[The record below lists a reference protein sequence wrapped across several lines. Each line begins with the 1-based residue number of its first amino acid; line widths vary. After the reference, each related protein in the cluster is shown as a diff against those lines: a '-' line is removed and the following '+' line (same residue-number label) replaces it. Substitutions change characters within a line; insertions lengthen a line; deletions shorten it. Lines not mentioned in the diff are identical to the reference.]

1 MISMGI
7 NHHDIG
13 LDDEQLID
21 LYRTMLLARN
31 LDDRMWKLSR
41 QGQAAFVVSS
51 SGHEGAQVGVAFAVN
66 PDVDWVL
73 PYYRDVG
80 MCLALGLS
88 PQDILLG
95 VFSRASDPTSGGRQM
110 PNHWSFPSRHVF
122 TASSTIATQYPH
134 ATGIAWTL
142 RHQGIPGV
150 VVVSGGE
157 GSTSEG
163 DWHEAMNFASIHQLP
178 VVFVIENNHYA
189 ISVREEN
196 EVAGSITERARGYG
210 IEAASIDGNDPLT
223 VYATTR
229 DAIERA
235 REGGGPSLVE
245 AQTYRYYGH
254 TSEDRDSDYRT
265 AEEVERW
272 RKKDPILRLHQYLV
286 EARLLPDALEKEL
299 EDQVEQEVASAVQ
312 NALAAPEPDDPFSHV
327 YARPIEP
334 GEPVTETEMPVEGE
348 SVNLLTAINQTM
360 HEIMATHTDVVV
372 FGEDVAD
379 PKGGV
384 FKATKGLGERFG
396 GERSFNT
403 PLAESCII
411 GMGVGMAA
419 AGMKPIAEIQFADFI
434 HPAFDQIVSEA
445 ARIHYRS
452 DGRWSCPLV
461 IRVPFGG
468 GVHGGLYH
476 SQSIEAFYT
485 HVPGLK
491 VVVPS
496 TPADAKGLMWEAIE
510 DPDPVLFLEPK
521 KLYRLVK
528 GPYPASEHR
537 VPLGRAAIRRSGR
550 DLTIL
555 TYGAMAHWAADAC
568 EQLAEQ
574 GVDAELIDLRSLR
587 PLDWPTIE
595 ASVRKTGKVL
605 IVHEDNEFG
614 GFGAEISAQVADKSF
629 EHLDG
634 PVRRYAAAEI
644 PAFPFSDALE
654 KMVMPNTEGIVQR
667 ALDLSRY

>member
-13 LDDEQLID
+13 LDDEQLIG

-41 QGQAAFVVSS
+41 QGQAAFVVSA
-51 SGHEGAQVGVAFAVN
+51 SGHEAVQAGVAFATD
-66 PDVDWVL
+66 PELDWVL

-80 MCLALGLS
+80 MCLALGMS
-88 PQDILLG
+88 AQDILLG
-95 VFSRASDPTSGGRQM
+95 VFSRASDPSSGGRQM
-110 PNHWSFPSRHVF
+110 PNHWSLPSLRIF
-122 TASSTIATQYPH
+122 TASSAIATQYPH
-134 ATGIAWTL
+134 AAGIAYTL

-150 VVVSGGE
+150 VIVSGGE

-178 VVFVIENNHYA
+178 MVFVIENNHYA

-196 EVAGSITERARGYG
+196 EVAGSIVERARGYAM
-210 IEAASIDGNDPLT
+210 EAESIDGNDALM

-229 DAIERA
+229 TAIERA
-235 REGGGPSLVE
+235 RSGGGPSLIE

-272 RKKDPILRLHQYLV
+272 RKKDPILRLHQYLI
-286 EARLLPDALEKEL
+286 EARLLPDLLEREL
-299 EDQVEQEVASAVQ
+299 EEKVEQEVALAVES
-312 NALAAPEPDDPFSHV
+312 ALAGPEPDDPFSHV

-334 GEPVTETEMPVEGE
+334 DEASTQTELPVEGE
-348 SVNLLTAINQTM
+348 TINLLSAINKTM
-360 HEIMATHTDVVV
+360 HEIMASLSEVIV

-396 GERSFNT
+396 GDRSFNA
-403 PLAESCII
+403 PLAESCIV
-411 GMGVGMAA
+411 GVGIGMAA
-419 AGMKPIAEIQFADFI
+419 AGLRPIAEIQFADFI
-434 HPAFDQIVSEA
+434 HPGFDQIVSEA

-476 SQSIEAFYT
+476 SQSIEAFYA

-496 TPADAKGLMWEAIE
+496 TPADAKGLLWEAIE
-510 DPDPVLFLEPK
+510 DPDPVLYLEPK
-521 KLYRLVK
+521 KLYRLVS
-528 GPYPASEHR
+528 GPYPDAHHR
-537 VPLGRAAIRRSGR
+537 VPFGKAAIRRLGS
-550 DLTIL
+550 DITIL
-555 TYGAMAHWAADAC
+555 VYGAMAYFGQEAA
-568 EQLAEQ
+568 EQLAAE

-614 GFGAEISAQVADKSF
+614 GFGAEVAAQVADKTF
-629 EHLDG
+629 EYLDG
-634 PVRRYAAAEI
+634 PVRRYGSPEV
-644 PAFPFSDALE
+644 PAFPYSEVLE

-667 ALDLSRY
+667 AIDLSRY

>member
-21 LYRTMLLARN
+21 LYRLMLLARN

-41 QGQAAFVVSS
+41 QGQAAFVVSA
-51 SGHEGAQVGVAFAVN
+51 SGHEAAQVGVAMAVDQ
-66 PDVDWVL
+66 DVDWVL

-88 PQDILLG
+88 AKDILLG

-110 PNHWSFPSRHVF
+110 PNHWSFPARNVF
-122 TASSTIATQYPH
+122 TASSAIATQYPH
-134 ATGIAWTL
+134 ACGIAYTL
-142 RHQGIPGV
+142 RQQGIPGV

-163 DWHEAMNFASIHQLP
+163 DWHEAMNFAAIHHLP
-178 VVFVIENNHYA
+178 VVFVIQNNHYA

-196 EVAGSITERARGYG
+196 EVAGSITERARGHG
-210 IEAASIDGNDPLT
+210 IEAESIDGNDALM

-229 DAIERA
+229 DAVDRA
-235 REGGGPSLVE
+235 RGGGGPSLVE

-272 RKKDPILRLHQYLV
+272 RKKDPILRLHQYLI
-286 EARLLPDALEKEL
+286 EARLLPDALEREL
-299 EDQVEQEVASAVQ
+299 EEQIEQEVALAVET
-312 NALAAPEPDDPFSHV
+312 ALAAPEPDDPYSHV

-334 GEPVTETEMPVEGE
+334 GEAATQTELSVEGE
-348 SVNLLTAINQTM
+348 TVNLLSAINRTM
-360 HEIMATHTDVVV
+360 HEIMAADNQVVT
-372 FGEDVAD
+372 FGQDVAD

-384 FKATKGLGERFG
+384 FKATKGLGERY
-396 GERSFNT
+396 GEDRSFNA
-403 PLAESCII
+403 PLAESCIV
-411 GMGVGMAA
+411 GVGIGMAA
-419 AGMKPIAEIQFADFI
+419 AGLRPIAEIQFADFI
-434 HPAFDQIVSEA
+434 HPGFDQIVTEA

-452 DGRWSCPLV
+452 DGRWTCPLV

-476 SQSIEAFYT
+476 SQSIEAFYA

-496 TPADAKGLMWEAIE
+496 TPADAKGLLWDSIE

-521 KLYRLVK
+521 KLYRLVS
-528 GPYPASEHR
+528 GPYPDGHHR
-537 VPLGRAAIRRSGR
+537 VPIGRAAIRRTGG
-550 DLTIL
+550 DVTIL
-555 TYGAMAHWAADAC
+555 AYGAMAYWAQEAA
-568 EQLAEQ
+568 ELLAVE

-595 ASVRKTGKVL
+595 TSVQKTGKVL

-614 GFGAEISAQVADKSF
+614 GFGAEVAAQVADKSF
-629 EHLDG
+629 EYLDG
-634 PVRRYAAAEI
+634 PVRRYAAPEI
-644 PAFPFSDALE
+644 PAFPFSEKLE
-654 KMVMPNTEGIVQR
+654 LMVMPNTEGIVQR

>member
-7 NHHDIG
+7 SHTDIG
-13 LDDEQLID
+13 LDDEKLIG

-41 QGQAAFVVSS
+41 QGQVAFVVSA
-51 SGHEGAQVGVAFAVN
+51 SGHEAAQVGTAFAID
-66 PDVDWVL
+66 PDIDWVL

-88 PQDILLG
+88 AQDILLG

-110 PNHWSFPSRHVF
+110 PNHWSFPSRHMF
-122 TASSTIATQYPH
+122 TASSTIGTQYPH
-134 ATGIAWTL
+134 AAGIAYTL
-142 RHQGIPGV
+142 RHQGIPGAAI
-150 VVVSGGE
+150 VSGGE

-163 DWHEAMNFASIHQLP
+163 DWHEAMNFAAIHRLP
-178 VVFVIENNHYA
+178 MVFVIENNHYA

-196 EVAGSITERARGYG
+196 EVAGSIVERARGYG
-210 IEAASIDGNDPLT
+210 IEAQSIDGNDALM

-229 DAIERA
+229 EAIERA
-235 REGGGPSLVE
+235 RSGGGPSLIE

-286 EARLLPDALEKEL
+286 EARLLPDALEREL
-299 EDQVEQEVASAVQ
+299 EEAVEREVALAVET
-312 NALAAPEPDDPFSHV
+312 ALAAPEPDDPYSHV

-334 GEPVTETEMPVEGE
+334 GEPITAAEMPVEGE
-348 SVNLLTAINQTM
+348 SVNLLTAINKTM
-360 HEIMATHTDVVV
+360 HEILASHSEAVV

-396 GERSFNT
+396 IDRAFNT
-403 PLAESCII
+403 PLAESCIV
-411 GMGVGMAA
+411 GVGIGMAA
-419 AGMKPIAEIQFADFI
+419 AGLRPIAEIQFADFI

-452 DGRWSCPLV
+452 DGRWTCPLV

-496 TPADAKGLMWEAIE
+496 TPADAKGLLWEAID
-510 DPDPVLFLEPK
+510 DPDPVIFLEPK
-521 KLYRLVK
+521 KLYRLVT
-528 GPYPASEHR
+528 GPFPEAHHR
-537 VPLGRAAIRRSGR
+537 VPLGRAAIRRLGT
-550 DLTIL
+550 DVTIL
-555 TYGAMAHWAADAC
+555 AYGAMAHFAQEAA
-568 EQLAEQ
+568 ELLAKE
-574 GVDAELIDLRSLR
+574 GVEAELIDLRSLR
-587 PLDWPTIE
+587 PLDWPTIGE
-595 ASVRKTGKVL
+595 SVRKTGKIL

-614 GFGAEISAQVADKSF
+614 GFGAEVAAQVADKSF

-634 PVRRYAAAEI
+634 PVRRYAAPEL
-644 PAFPFSDALE
+644 PAFPFSQALE
-654 KMVMPNTEGIVQR
+654 NMVMPNTEGIVQH

>member
-1 MISMGI
+1 MLGMGI

-13 LDDEQLID
+13 LDDEKLIAM
-21 LYRTMLLARN
+21 YRTMLLARN

-41 QGQAAFVVSS
+41 QGQAAFVVSA
-51 SGHEGAQVGVAFAVN
+51 SGHEAAQVGVAFAIDQ
-66 PDVDWVL
+66 DVDWVL

-88 PQDILLG
+88 AQDILLG

-110 PNHWSFPSRHVF
+110 PNHWSFPSRHMF

-134 ATGIAWTL
+134 AAGIAYTL
-142 RHQGIPGV
+142 KHQGIPGV
-150 VVVSGGE
+150 AIVAGGE

-163 DWHEAMNFASIHQLP
+163 DWHEAMNFASIRRLP

-196 EVAGSITERARGYG
+196 EVGGSIAARARGYG
-210 IEAASIDGNDPLT
+210 MEGVSIDGNDALT
-223 VYATTR
+223 VYATAR

-235 REGGGPSLVE
+235 REGGGPSLIE

-286 EARLLPDALEKEL
+286 EARLLPDALEREL
-299 EDQVEQEVASAVQ
+299 EDQVEREVALAVET
-312 NALAAPEPDDPFSHV
+312 ALAAPEPDDPYSHV

-334 GEPVTETEMPVEGE
+334 DTPATETEMPVEGE
-348 SVNLLTAINQTM
+348 SINLLTAINKTM
-360 HEIMATHTDVVV
+360 HEIMASHSEVVV

-384 FKATKGLGERFG
+384 FKTTKGLGERFG
-396 GERSFNT
+396 EDRSFNT
-403 PLAESCII
+403 PLAEACIV
-411 GMGVGMAA
+411 GVGVGMAA
-419 AGMKPIAEIQFADFI
+419 AGLRPIAEIQFADFI

-445 ARIHYRS
+445 ARVHYRS
-452 DGRWSCPLV
+452 DGRWTCPLV
-461 IRVPFGG
+461 IRTPFGG

-491 VVVPS
+491 VIVPS
-496 TPADAKGLMWEAIE
+496 TPADAKGMLWEAID

-521 KLYRLVK
+521 KLYRLVT
-528 GPYPASEHR
+528 GPFPEGHHR
-537 VPLGRAAIRRSGR
+537 VPIGKAAIRRLG
-550 DLTIL
+550 DDVTIL
-555 TYGAMAHWAADAC
+555 AYGAMAYWSQEAGELLAD
-568 EQLAEQ
+568 E
-574 GVDAELIDLRSLR
+574 GVDAEVIDLRSLR

-614 GFGAEISAQVADKSF
+614 GFGAEVAAQVADKTF
-629 EHLDG
+629 EYLDG
-634 PVRRYAAAEI
+634 PVRRYAAPEV
-644 PAFPFSDALE
+644 PAFPFSEALE

>member
-13 LDDEQLID
+13 LDDETLID

-31 LDDRMWKLSR
+31 LDDRMWKLNR

-51 SGHEGAQVGVAFAVN
+51 SGHEGAQVGAAFAID

-80 MCLALGLS
+80 MCLALGLT
-88 PQDILLG
+88 PHDILLG
-95 VFSRASDPTSGGRQM
+95 VFSRASDPSSGGRQM

-122 TASSTIATQYPH
+122 TASSAIATQYPH
-134 ATGIAWTL
+134 AAGIAYTL

-150 VVVSGGE
+150 VLVSGGE

-163 DWHEAMNFASIHQLP
+163 DWHEAMNFAAIHRLP
-178 VVFVIENNHYA
+178 VVFLIENNHYA

-196 EVAGSITERARGYG
+196 EVAGSIAERARGYG
-210 IEAASIDGNDPLT
+210 MEAESIDGNDALT

-229 DAIERA
+229 DAVERA
-235 REGGGPSLVE
+235 RGGGGPSLVE

-286 EARLLPDALEKEL
+286 EARLLPDALEREL
-299 EDQVEQEVASAVQ
+299 EDQVEQEVALAVEG
-312 NALAAPEPDDPFSHV
+312 ALAAPEPDDPLSHV
-327 YARPIEP
+327 YAKPIEP
-334 GEPVTETEMPVEGE
+334 REPAVEPEMAIEGDKT
-348 SVNLLTAINQTM
+348 NLLTAINKTM
-360 HEIMATHTDVVV
+360 HEIMASYSEVVV

-384 FKATKGLGERFG
+384 FKATKGLGEQFG
-396 GERSFNT
+396 PDRSFNA
-403 PLAESCII
+403 PLAESCIV
-411 GMGVGMAA
+411 GVGIGMAA
-419 AGMKPIAEIQFADFI
+419 AGLRPIAEIQFADFI

-452 DGRWSCPLV
+452 DGRWTCPLV
-461 IRVPFGG
+461 IRVPYGG

-485 HVPGLK
+485 HIPGLK

-496 TPADAKGLMWEAIE
+496 TPADAKGLLWEAIE
-510 DPDPVLFLEPK
+510 DPDPVMFLEPK
-521 KLYRLVK
+521 KLYRLVS
-528 GPYPASEHR
+528 GPYPEGHHR
-537 VPLGRAAIRRSGR
+537 VALGKAAVRRPGT
-550 DLTIL
+550 DLTIIA
-555 TYGAMAHWAADAC
+555 YGAMAHFAAQAADT
-568 EQLAEQ
+568 LAAE

-595 ASVRKTGKVL
+595 ASVHKTGRVL

-614 GFGAEISAQVADKSF
+614 GFGAEIAAQVAAKSF
-629 EHLDG
+629 EHLDA
-634 PVRRYAAAEI
+634 PIRRYGAPEV
-644 PAFPFSDALE
+644 PAFPFSDKLE
-654 KMVMPNTEGIVQR
+654 AMVMPNAEGIVQHG
-667 ALDLSRY
+667 LELSRY

>member
-1 MISMGI
+1 MIGMGMD
-7 NHHDIG
+7 HHDLG
-13 LDDEQLID
+13 LEDGQLID
-21 LYRTMLLARN
+21 LYRAMLLARN

-51 SGHEGAQVGVAFAVN
+51 SGHEGAQVGVAFAIDT
-66 PDVDWVL
+66 DVDWVL

-80 MCLALGLS
+80 MCLALGMS

-110 PNHWSFPSRHVF
+110 PNHWSFPSRHMF

-134 ATGIAWTL
+134 AAGIAYTL

-163 DWHEAMNFASIHQLP
+163 DWHEAMNFTSIHNLP

-196 EVAGSITERARGYG
+196 EVAGSIVERARGYDM
-210 IEAASIDGNDPLT
+210 EAESIDGNDALV
-223 VYATTR
+223 VYATAR
-229 DAIERA
+229 EAIERA
-235 REGGGPSLVE
+235 RGGGGPTLIE

-286 EARLLPDALEKEL
+286 ESRLLPDALEREL
-299 EDQVEQEVASAVQ
+299 DDQVETEVALAVET
-312 NALAAPEPDDPFSHV
+312 ALAAPEPDDPFSHV
-327 YARPIEP
+327 YAKPIEP
-334 GEPVTETEMPVEGE
+334 AEAVTETEEPIEGE

-360 HEIMATHTDVVV
+360 HEIMASHSDVVV

-396 GERSFNT
+396 NDRSFNA
-403 PLAESCII
+403 PLAEACIV
-411 GMGVGMAA
+411 GVGIGMAA
-419 AGMKPIAEIQFADFI
+419 SGLRPIAEIQFADFI

-452 DGRWSCPLV
+452 DGRWMCPMV
-461 IRVPFGG
+461 IRTPFGG

-476 SQSIEAFYT
+476 SQSIEAFYA

-491 VVVPS
+491 VVVPA
-496 TPADAKGLMWEAIE
+496 TPADAKGLLWEAIE

-521 KLYRLVK
+521 KLYRLVN
-528 GPYPASEHR
+528 GPYPEAHHR
-537 VPLGRAAIRRSGR
+537 VPFGKAAIRRLGT
-550 DLTIL
+550 DLSIL
-555 TYGAMAHWAADAC
+555 AYGAMSHFALEAV
-568 EQLAEQ
+568 EQLASE

-614 GFGAEISAQVADKSF
+614 GFGAEISAQIADKAF
-629 EHLDG
+629 EYLDG
-634 PVRRYAAAEI
+634 PVRRYAAPEV
-644 PAFPFSDALE
+644 PAFPFSETLE
-654 KMVMPNTEGIVQR
+654 EMVMPNAAGIVKHSV
-667 ALDLSRY
+667 DLSRY

>member
-7 NHHDIG
+7 NHNDIG
-13 LDDEQLID
+13 LDDDQLID

-51 SGHEGAQVGVAFAVN
+51 SGHEGAQVGAAFAI
-66 PDVDWVL
+66 DHEVDWVL

-110 PNHWSFPSRHVF
+110 PNHWSFPSRHMF

-134 ATGIAWTL
+134 AAGIAYTL
-142 RHQGIPGV
+142 RHQGVPGV
-150 VVVSGGE
+150 VMVSGGE

-163 DWHEAMNFASIHQLP
+163 DWHEAMNFAAIHQLP

-196 EVAGSITERARGYG
+196 EVAGSIAERARGYG
-210 IEAASIDGNDPLT
+210 IEAASIDGNDALT

-235 REGGGPSLVE
+235 REGGGPSLIE

-272 RKKDPILRLHQYLV
+272 RKKDPILRLHQYLI
-286 EARLLPDALEKEL
+286 EARLLPDALEREL
-299 EDQVEQEVASAVQ
+299 EDQVENEVAAAVEA
-312 NALAAPEPDDPFSHV
+312 ALAGPEPSDPYSHV

-334 GEPVTETEMPVEGE
+334 TEPVTETEMPIEGE

-360 HEIMATHTDVVV
+360 HEIMATHAEVVV

-411 GMGVGMAA
+411 GVGVGMAA
-419 AGMKPIAEIQFADFI
+419 SGLLPIAEIQFADFI

-452 DGRWSCPLV
+452 DGRWTCPLL

-485 HVPGLK
+485 HIPGLK

-521 KLYRLVK
+521 KLYRLVS
-528 GPYPASEHR
+528 GPYPASQHR
-537 VPLGRAAIRRSGR
+537 VPLGRAAIRRLGS

-555 TYGAMAHWAADAC
+555 SYGAMAHWAADAG
-568 EQLAEQ
+568 EQLSEQ
-574 GVDAELIDLRSLR
+574 GVDAEVIDLRSLR

-595 ASVRKTGKVL
+595 ASVHKTGKVL

-614 GFGAEISAQVADKSF
+614 GFGAEIAAQVADKSF
-629 EHLDG
+629 AHLDG
-634 PVRRYAAAEI
+634 PVRRYAAPEI
-644 PAFPFSDALE
+644 PAFPFSDTLE

-667 ALDLSRY
+667 AVDLSRY

>member
-7 NHHDIG
+7 SHQDIG

-51 SGHEGAQVGVAFAVN
+51 SGHEAAQVGTAFAVDQ
-66 PDVDWVL
+66 DVDWVL

-80 MCLALGLS
+80 LCLALGLS
-88 PQDILLG
+88 PKDILLG

-134 ATGIAWTL
+134 ACGIAYAL
-142 RHQGIPGV
+142 RQQGIPGV

-178 VVFVIENNHYA
+178 VVFVIQNNHYA

-196 EVAGSITERARGYG
+196 EVAGSIAERSRGYG
-210 IEAASIDGNDPLT
+210 MPAESIDGNDALM

-229 DAIERA
+229 EAVDRA
-235 REGGGPSLVE
+235 RGGGGPSLVE

-265 AEEVERW
+265 ADEVERW

-286 EARLLPDALEKEL
+286 EARLLPDALEREL
-299 EDQVEQEVASAVQ
+299 EEQVEQEVALAVET
-312 NALAAPEPDDPFSHV
+312 ALAAPEPDDPYSHV

-334 GEPVTETEMPVEGE
+334 SEAVTQTELPVEGE
-348 SVNLLTAINQTM
+348 SVNLLTGINRAM
-360 HEIMATHTDVVV
+360 HEIMAANTEVLV

-384 FKATKGLGERFG
+384 FKATQGLGEQFG
-396 GERSFNT
+396 RDRSFNT
-403 PLAESCII
+403 PLAEACII
-411 GMGVGMAA
+411 GVGIGMAA
-419 AGMKPIAEIQFADFI
+419 AGLRPIAEIQFADFI

-445 ARIHYRS
+445 ARVHYRS

-496 TPADAKGLMWEAIE
+496 TPADAKGLLWEAIE

-521 KLYRLVK
+521 KLYRLVN
-528 GPYPASEHR
+528 GPYPEGHHR
-537 VPLGRAAIRRSGR
+537 VPLGKAAIRRIGA

-555 TYGAMAHWAADAC
+555 AYGAMAYWAHEAT
-568 EQLAEQ
+568 ELLAAE
-574 GVDAELIDLRSLR
+574 GIDAELIDLRSLR

-595 ASVRKTGKVL
+595 ASVQKTGKVL

-614 GFGAEISAQVADKSF
+614 GFGAEVAAQVADKTF
-629 EHLDG
+629 EYLDG
-634 PVRRYAAAEI
+634 PVRRYAAPEI
-644 PAFPFSDALE
+644 PAFPFSEKLE
-654 KMVMPNTEGIVQR
+654 EMVMPNTEGIVQR
-667 ALDLSRY
+667 AIDLSRY